1 MPCLHISWSI
11 FLSSRVG
18 TSTPG
23 FVTHSLKAQGVT
35 CHQINRISDHSLKV
49 LFDSTTLPKFCLSV
63 ETVYWTCKTCNWC
76 TFALHLNLAL
86 WLHIF
91 YTCLHQKQVPL
102 ILIDSGRFTVSCI
115 WYWAWCAL
123 RNRLNHHIEH
133 AKLFIFCVSIY
144 VMCTICILSSMSR
157 MSSRITLDVV
167 GVGGMMEIIQTGGS
181 LGECLKRL
189 KTPVLCL
196 FQLWAIDTNN
206 FAFIC
211 GMCCDHLKL

>member
-144 VMCTICILSSMSR
+144 VMCTICILSSQGCYHALLWM
-157 MSSRITLDVV
+157 L
-167 GVGGMMEIIQTGGS
+167 
-181 LGECLKRL
+181 LGWEAWWKLYKQGDLWGNVLKGW
-189 KTPVLCL
+189 KPL
-196 FQLWAIDTNN
+196 FY
-206 FAFIC
+206 AFSNY
-211 GMCCDHLKL
+211 GL